1 MSADH
6 CNCKGICELSRNIFT
21 LLMNL
26 RPVRTYNT
34 ACVYFHKFR
43 LVHSDREFAIHVR
56 LWIYLNFIILILSI

>member
-1 MSADH
+1 MFADRY
-6 CNCKGICELSRNIFT
+6 NCKSTCELSRNIFA

-43 LVHSDREFAIHVR
+43 LVHSDREFAVHVR
-56 LWIYLNFIILILSI
+56 